1 MSLGLIWILIN
12 LDRLDLVLIGQD
24 RLAWIHLIQLDPP
37 LIHLIQPLIHL
48 IQLLIHLIWSGK
60 TGCRSNP

>member
-1 MSLGLIWILIN
+1 MWYQIGLSPGLIWILID

-24 RLAWIHLIQLDPP
+24 RLAWIR